1 MPIHITFQ
9 DFNNHVIKL
18 YQTFVNRFPIVK
30 HLLRYYK
37 HSFYKYS
44 YKEVFVPFIIKPLE

>member
-18 YQTFVNRFPIVK
+18 YQTLVNRFPIVK